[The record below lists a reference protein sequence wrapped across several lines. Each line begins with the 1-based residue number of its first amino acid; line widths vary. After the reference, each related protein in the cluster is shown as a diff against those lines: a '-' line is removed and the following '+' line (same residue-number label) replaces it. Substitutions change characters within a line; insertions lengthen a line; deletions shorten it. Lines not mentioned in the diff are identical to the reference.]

1 MTLVFVIV
9 GIVTAC
15 SFGFL
20 GGCLWASCFGNK
32 PIDKGS
38 EHYITI
44 LKSFYDLC
52 QRHDWRYADSDDH
65 RKYTDGYAQA
75 EIIYDLMERY
85 PVLRPVYDAWHDYAF
100 KGSNHPSIAFFL

>member
-9 GIVTAC
+9 GIVTVC

-38 EHYITI
+38 EVYITV
-44 LKSFYDLC
+44 LKAFFDLC
-52 QRHDWRYADSDDH
+52 IHHDWRYADSDDARVYNKGH
-65 RKYTDGYAQA
+65 EQA
-75 EIIYDLMERY
+75 EVLFTMMNSY
-85 PVLRPVYDAWHDYAF
+85 PAMKPIYDAWHDYAF
-100 KGSNHPSIAFFL
+100 KGGSKPSIAFFL